1 MLRATLL
8 CLALALAACV
18 SPALPPEGTPYAAR
32 ITPGDNL
39 YPRQETRIYRND
51 LLVELTEAHPAN
63 GMNASQQARALPPGT
78 WARLL
83 ERNAAAPAD
92 AAPPRPGCC
101 HQAPA
106 HYTFHAHPGPLRAAA
121 FEAALAERP

>member
-1 MLRATLL
+1 MDILLVGCGKMGGAMLRRWLDAM
-8 CLALALAACV
+8 
-18 SPALPPEGTPYAAR
+18 PARFTTVNRSG
-32 ITPGDNL
+32 
-39 YPRQETRIYRND
+39 
-51 LLVELTEAHPAN
+51 
-63 GMNASQQARALPPGT
+63 RALPPGT

-83 ERNAAAPAD
+83 QRNAAAPAD